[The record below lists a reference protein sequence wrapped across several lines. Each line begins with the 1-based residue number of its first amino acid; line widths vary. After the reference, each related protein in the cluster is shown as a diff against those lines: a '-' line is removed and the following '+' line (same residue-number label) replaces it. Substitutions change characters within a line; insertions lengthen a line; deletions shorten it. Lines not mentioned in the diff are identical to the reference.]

1 MRKGIL
7 MICLSWAIVSSIAC
21 ADSVN
26 WDGVLSEQQAL
37 ADKGDVNALWTL
49 GVFYKEGLGV
59 KKDTV
64 RAISLLNSA
73 ASRGSPEAM
82 LNLSEMYYSDPSED
96 SQVRGFEWLRKATL
110 AYGNSAVLEYKLGMS
125 YLNGTGV
132 DKDVESSVK
141 WLTKAALKKYID
153 ANYNLG
159 LIYEGKYGEGL
170 NLRMAA
176 KHYLQ
181 AAELGDS
188 GAQANLGA
196 LYING
201 TGVLQDYVKG
211 YMWSNIAAA
220 RGDKTGRKNRDD
232 VLRRL
237 TPQERQK
244 AQEDSSRCMEAKK
257 FKNC

>member
-1 MRKGIL
+1 M
-7 MICLSWAIVSSIAC
+7 
-21 ADSVN
+21 N
-26 WDGVLSEQQAL
+26 
-37 ADKGDVNALWTL
+37 
-49 GVFYKEGLGV
+49 
-59 KKDTV
+59 
-64 RAISLLNSA
+64 
-73 ASRGSPEAM
+73 
-82 LNLSEMYYSDPSED
+82 
-96 SQVRGFEWLRKATL
+96 
-110 AYGNSAVLEYKLGMS
+110 

-132 DKDVESSVK
+132 NKDVESSVE
-141 WLTKAALKKYID
+141 WLTKAALKKHID
-153 ANYNLG
+153 ANYMLG

-170 NLRMAA
+170 NLRMAT